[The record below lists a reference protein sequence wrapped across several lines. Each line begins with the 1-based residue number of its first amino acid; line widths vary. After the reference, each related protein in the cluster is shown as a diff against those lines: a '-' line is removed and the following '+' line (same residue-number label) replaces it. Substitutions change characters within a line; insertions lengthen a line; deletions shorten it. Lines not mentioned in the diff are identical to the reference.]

1 MIMQGARTRKHAAL
15 KTPLSHGLVDSVLVR
30 RTAIWDK
37 KVEAKTA
44 KTATTAKTAKTATTN
59 HMQQACSPLLGGAKS
74 APPEEGAD
82 SAPPSG
88 GADSIPKDVPKT
100 EMSQAAVALSEA
112 PASAPTATASHPQLS
127 TSAPFLTETSHD
139 MIDLPTRVSLNN
151 NGYDNKGPIA
161 LNGGRIDASL
171 LHVPFDCYTKSAKGA
186 KGLYH
191 ACMTI
196 LGVDEKSKLEPR
208 LSYVCNVHWKDGSTD
223 APLKEVIMSAD
234 QIRKCRKLYE
244 SAIIRHA

>member
-30 RTAIWDK
+30 RTARLRER
-37 KVEAKTA
+37 VEVKAAK
-44 KTATTAKTAKTATTN
+44 TAKTAKTATTN
-59 HMQQACSPLLGGAKS
+59 HMQQEGGACSPLLGGADS
-74 APPEEGAD
+74 APPE
-82 SAPPSG
+82 G
-88 GADSIPKDVPKT
+88 GADPAPPPGGVDSTPKEVPKT
-100 EMSQAAVALSEA
+100 EMSPAAVALSEA
-112 PASAPTATASHPQLS
+112 PASAPTASHPQLS
-127 TSAPFLTETSHD
+127 TSAPFLTKASHD
-139 MIDLPTRVSLNN
+139 IINIPAKLSLNK
-151 NGYDNKGPIA
+151 NGYDNKGRIA

-171 LHVPFDCYTKSAKGA
+171 RHMPFDCYTKSTVGA
-186 KGLYH
+186 RGLYH

-196 LGVDEKSKLEPR
+196 LEVDEKSKLEPK

-244 SAIIRHA
+244 SVIIKHA